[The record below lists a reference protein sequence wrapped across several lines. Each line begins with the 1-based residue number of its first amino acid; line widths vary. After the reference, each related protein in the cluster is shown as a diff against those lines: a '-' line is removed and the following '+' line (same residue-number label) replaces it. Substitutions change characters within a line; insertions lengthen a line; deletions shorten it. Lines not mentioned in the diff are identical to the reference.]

1 MQTFCEFSPDYP
13 TLLRTLKDPLKL
25 RASERVIQ
33 FPFVLPVVEEKTVE
47 ELARIT
53 EKRKEQGKKLQEMA
67 AEKRREK
74 VSYIHVVGLA
84 SAKVRSQLVQKENDL
99 RNLLDLKEGKG
110 QEAKKEW
117 IVRLPPDSTLA
128 PRS

>member
-1 MQTFCEFSPDYP
+1 M
-13 TLLRTLKDPLKL
+13 KL

-33 FPFVLPVVEEKTVE
+33 FPFVLPVVEEKTAE

-74 VSYIHVVGLA
+74 VSYPQFLELA
-84 SAKVRSQLVQKENDL
+84 TAEVQLQLVQKENDL

-117 IVRLPPDSTLA
+117 IVRFPPDSTPA
-128 PRS
+128 PCS